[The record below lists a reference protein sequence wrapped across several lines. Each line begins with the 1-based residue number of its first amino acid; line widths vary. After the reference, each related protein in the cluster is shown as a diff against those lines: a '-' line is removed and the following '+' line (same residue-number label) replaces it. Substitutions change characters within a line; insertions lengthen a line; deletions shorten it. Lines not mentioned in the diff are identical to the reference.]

1 MRDLIKK
8 LLREQ
13 IFTKI
18 RSNPNIYGCFLLKN
32 QEKEFCKIASKK
44 IERNK
49 SKIKQQFKKIL
60 GLGLSDDL
68 IKEKLLHYEMSKEN
82 PFFLQ
87 SRKDLWDLSKKLTGT
102 CETAK
107 ASISDEIK
115 NLNDKIVVLFK
126 DKQNKNYHLINRLD
140 TNYSA
145 LAYLLTM
152 FRRHSS
158 KKTSDLMLIDEVNYV
173 IEVEKFYDLYFNISD
188 VEMEKGK
195 ESDFFNQVFNY
206 LGEDEKLE
214 ESLKLS
220 FEDAL
225 YTIKK
230 TREIGFKSEDEAIN
244 FLKTKYPNN
253 EIVSYAGDFNFVDL
267 LGVDA
272 IMYSLRSETWIPVQI
287 KSNISKCYG
296 NKKFC
301 KNMCVGKDIKS
312 DTWIERYYNGSS
324 EINIGSNI

>member
-195 ESDFFNQVFNY
+195 ESDFF
-206 LGEDEKLE
+206 
-214 ESLKLS
+214 
-220 FEDAL
+220 
-225 YTIKK
+225 
-230 TREIGFKSEDEAIN
+230 
-244 FLKTKYPNN
+244 
-253 EIVSYAGDFNFVDL
+253 
-267 LGVDA
+267 
-272 IMYSLRSETWIPVQI
+272 
-287 KSNISKCYG
+287 
-296 NKKFC
+296 
-301 KNMCVGKDIKS
+301 
-312 DTWIERYYNGSS
+312 
-324 EINIGSNI
+324 